1 MADNRACAVILA
13 AGSGTR
19 MGAATTKQKI
29 TLLGKSV
36 LRRALEAFEAA
47 STINSIVVVTR
58 ADEIEFA
65 RGEAKGITK
74 LHAITVGGSCRAI
87 SALAGFEAMPKEA
100 DVIAVH
106 DAARCLISSSDI
118 DKIVSYAY
126 KYGAAI
132 AASRITD
139 TLKKCSEDGV
149 VSDTVKRENMF
160 AAATP
165 QAFTVGNYASAVAA
179 AGELDAAITDDS
191 MLMERAGI
199 EVRCVETESV
209 NLKITTPS
217 DLLYAEYLLTARG
230 E

>member
-47 STINSIVVVTR
+47 STVDSIVVVTR
-58 ADEIEFA
+58 ADEVEFV
-65 RGEAKGITK
+65 RDEAKGITK
-74 LHAITVGGSCRAI
+74 LYAMTLGGSCRAL
-87 SALAGFEAMPKEA
+87 SALAGFNARPVGT

-106 DAARCLISSSDI
+106 DAARCLISPSDI
-118 DKIVSYAY
+118 DKIVSSAY

-132 AASRITD
+132 AATRITD
-139 TLKKCSEDGV
+139 TLKKCGGDCI
-149 VSDTVKRENMF
+149 VSATVKRENMF

-165 QAFTVGNYASAVAA
+165 QAFTVGNYTSAVAA

-199 EVRCVETESV
+199 KVRCVETESV